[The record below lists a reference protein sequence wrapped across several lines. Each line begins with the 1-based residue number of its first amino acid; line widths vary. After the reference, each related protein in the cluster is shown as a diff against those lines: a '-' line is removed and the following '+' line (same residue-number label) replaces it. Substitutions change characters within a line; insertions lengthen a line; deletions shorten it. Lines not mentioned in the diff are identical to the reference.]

1 MTGILT
7 TVIPVFG
14 MIVLGYGFARI
25 NIIDASAV
33 RGLSL
38 FVFNA
43 ALPAFLFQSTATMD
57 MSDVAPW
64 SMWFCF
70 FGGAAITF
78 FLTWII
84 ARKIEGLN
92 QSGSAVMC
100 TAAIYGNLGLLGVPL
115 ALQHFGDS
123 VGVPLALI
131 LSVHA
136 PLMWTLATVHREM
149 ARNAGNMNWRALA
162 WELTKS
168 LGTNAIVLALI
179 FGGIYRFLGLS
190 LPPIPLKMLQML
202 TDSSVPTSLIALGA
216 SLAAYSLRGSWG
228 GMFLLIAMKMIVMP
242 VVVFLLARFVFPLPP
257 LYAKI
262 AVLFASLPAGAN
274 AFLFA
279 QRYDEAVPA
288 VSGAVALGTGLAA
301 LSASVLLYLFDAGVL
316 G

>member
-1 MTGILT
+1 MSPIFT
-7 TVIPVFG
+7 TVFPVFG

-25 NIIDASAV
+25 RIIDASAV

-43 ALPAFLFQSTATMD
+43 ALPALLFQSTATMD
-57 MSDVAPW
+57 MADAAPW
-64 SMWFCF
+64 SMWLCF
-70 FGGAAITF
+70 FGGAAVTF
-78 FLTWII
+78 FLTWLI
-84 ARKIEGLN
+84 ARKMEGLN

-115 ALQHFGDS
+115 ALSHFGDV

-136 PLMWTLATVHREM
+136 PLMWTVATVHREM
-149 ARNAGNMNWRALA
+149 ARSTGRLNWGVLA
-162 WELTKS
+162 WELAKS
-168 LGTNAIVLALI
+168 LGTNAIVLALV
-179 FGGIYRFLGLS
+179 FGGIYRALGLG
-190 LPPIPLKMLQML
+190 LHPILAQMLQML
-202 TDSSVPTSLIALGA
+202 SDSSVPTSLIALGA
-216 SLAAYSLRGSWG
+216 SLAAYSLRGSWN
-228 GMFLLIAMKMIVMP
+228 GMFLLLLMKMIVMP
-242 VVVFLLARFVFPLPP
+242 VLVFLLARFVFPLPP

-262 AVLFASLPAGAN
+262 AVLFAAMPAGAN

-288 VSGAVALGTGLAA
+288 VSGAIALGTGLAA
-301 LSASVLLYLFDAGVL
+301 ISATVLLYLADTGVM